1 MPTTPANK
9 LLAYVPLSDGG
20 NISIKWII
28 IIGLVVNLP
37 GLLGFEIITGS
48 LSVLLALIGAV
59 YLAGVFAHL
68 ENEAREG
75 RGSVRNVFKYGGML
89 LVVVVVFMLIPVV
102 MDFLWD
108 AFVPLFWL
116 VVSLFW

>member
-9 LLAYVPLSDGG
+9 LLAHVPLSDGG

-37 GLLGFEIITGS
+37 GLLGFESITNAM
-48 LSVLLALIGAV
+48 LALLVLTGAV
-59 YLAGVFAHL
+59 LLAGVFADL

-75 RGSVRNVFKYGGML
+75 RGSFRDVFKYGGML
-89 LVVVVVFMLIPVV
+89 LVVLVVFMVIPVV

-116 VVSLFW
+116 FVSLFW